1 MRIVLSTFGTRGD
14 VQPFVG
20 LGLTLRARGH
30 DVLVGAPEDHIG
42 FVRASGLEVAPIHG
56 SSEAILATPEG
67 RRWIE
72 RGDELALGRALMRSF
87 RELAPGVERDIGAL
101 TEGADVIVS
110 GMLPSGMSRVF
121 AEVRGVPFVLAHLAP
136 GTPSSTFPM
145 ANLDVPLGMPGLL
158 NRATTQGML
167 RLLWRLL
174 HDLDDDVRDR
184 RGLPRAPRDPGLAA
198 FAARAKTLHL
208 WSPSLLPPP
217 PEWGDNEV
225 VAGFCALPPQTR
237 DGLGE
242 RAAVLA
248 LEAFL
253 ADGPPPIFLGLG
265 SMPLLDPHRTVAMFV
280 DAVTAVGARAL
291 IGGTFAD
298 VPGGRDAIAAMLP
311 SSMRLVGAVDHDAL
325 FPRCAAVLHHGGAGS
340 THTGLRA
347 GRATM
352 VCSVLGDQP
361 FWGRV
366 VARHGA
372 GTWARF
378 RTLTTS
384 SLQRGL
390 ETLLRDDVQARARA
404 LGEQMR
410 AERAGVDV
418 AADLIEG
425 VATRR

>member
-14 VQPFVG
+14 VQPFVA
-20 LGLTLRARGH
+20 LGHVLRARGH
-30 DVLVGAPEDHIG
+30 DVVMGAPMDHVA
-42 FVRASGLEVAPIHG
+42 FARASGLTVMPIHG
-56 SSEAILATPEG
+56 SSEGIFATPEG

-72 RGDELALGRALMRSF
+72 RGDTLALGRALYRSF
-87 RELAPGVERDIGAL
+87 RELADGVERDIAAL
-101 TEGADVIVS
+101 TEGADIVVA
-110 GMLPSGMSRVF
+110 GVLPAAMSRTF
-121 AEVRGVPFVLAHLAP
+121 AEARGVPFVLAHLAP

-145 ANLDVPLGMPGLL
+145 ANVDVPLGLPGPV

-174 HDLDDDVRDR
+174 HDIDDDVRDR
-184 RGLPRAPRDPGLAA
+184 LGLPHASLEACLAA
-198 FAARAKTLHL
+198 FTARATTLHL

-217 PEWGDNEV
+217 PEWGHDNV
-225 VAGFCALPPQTR
+225 VAGFCALPPKTR

-242 RAAVLA
+242 RAPVDE

-253 ADGPPPIFLGLG
+253 AAGPPPIFLGLG
-265 SMPLLDPHRTVAMFV
+265 SMPLLDPRRTVAMFV
-280 DAVTAVGARAL
+280 DAVTAVGARA
-291 IGGTFAD
+291 IVGGTFAD
-298 VPGGRDAIAAMLP
+298 TPGGRDAIAALLP
-311 SSMRLVGAVDHDAL
+311 SSMRLVGNVDHDAL

-372 GTWARF
+372 GTWTRF

-384 SLQRGL
+384 TLRRGL

-410 AERAGVDV
+410 TERPGTDV
-418 AADLIEG
+418 AADVIER

>member
-14 VQPFVG
+14 VQPFVAFG
-20 LGLTLRARGH
+20 LALRARGH
-30 DVLVGAPEDHIG
+30 DVVIGVPEDHLA
-42 FVRASGLEVAPIHG
+42 FARASGLSVMPIHG
-56 SSEAILATPEG
+56 SSEAIFATAEG
-67 RRWIE
+67 RHWIE
-72 RGDELALGRALMRSF
+72 RGDTVALGRALYRSF
-87 RELAPGVERDIGAL
+87 RELAAGVERDIGAL

-110 GMLPSGMSRVF
+110 GVLPSGMSRVF
-121 AEVRGVPFVLAHLAP
+121 AEVRRVPFVIANLAP

-145 ANLDVPLGMPGLL
+145 SNLDVPLGMPGLL

-184 RGLPRAPRDPGLAA
+184 HGLPRAPLDPGLAA
-198 FAARAKTLHL
+198 FAARAPTLHL

-217 PEWGDNEV
+217 PEWGRNEV
-225 VAGFCALPPQTR
+225 VAGFCTLPSQTR
-237 DGLGE
+237 NGLGE
-242 RAAVLA
+242 RAAVLD
-248 LEAFL
+248 LEDFL
-253 ADGPPPIFLGLG
+253 DDGPAPIFLGLG
-265 SMPLLDPHRTVAMFV
+265 SMPLLDPRRTVGMFV

-298 VPGGRDAIAAMLP
+298 APGGRDAIAAMLP

-325 FPRCAAVLHHGGAGS
+325 FPRCTAVLHHGGAGS

-378 RTLTTS
+378 RTLTTAT
-384 SLQRGL
+384 LQRGL

-410 AERAGVDV
+410 AERPGTDV
-418 AADLIEG
+418 GADLIEA

>member
-1 MRIVLSTFGTRGD
+1 
-14 VQPFVG
+14 
-20 LGLTLRARGH
+20 
-30 DVLVGAPEDHIG
+30 
-42 FVRASGLEVAPIHG
+42 
-56 SSEAILATPEG
+56 
-67 RRWIE
+67 
-72 RGDELALGRALMRSF
+72 
-87 RELAPGVERDIGAL
+87 
-101 TEGADVIVS
+101 
-110 GMLPSGMSRVF
+110 
-121 AEVRGVPFVLAHLAP
+121 
-136 GTPSSTFPM
+136 
-145 ANLDVPLGMPGLL
+145 
-158 NRATTQGML
+158 ML

-174 HDLDDDVRDR
+174 HDIDDDVRDR
-184 RGLPRAPRDPGLAA
+184 LGLPHASLEACLAA
-198 FAARAKTLHL
+198 FTARATTLHL

-217 PEWGDNEV
+217 PEWGHDNV
-225 VAGFCALPPQTR
+225 VAGFCALPPKTR

-242 RAAVLA
+242 RAPVDE

-253 ADGPPPIFLGLG
+253 AAGPPPIFLGLG
-265 SMPLLDPHRTVAMFV
+265 SMPLLDPRRTIAMFV
-280 DAVTAVGARAL
+280 DAVTAVGARA
-291 IGGTFAD
+291 IVGGTFAD
-298 VPGGRDAIAAMLP
+298 TPGGRDAIAALLP
-311 SSMRLVGAVDHDAL
+311 SSMRLVGNVDHDAL

-372 GTWARF
+372 GTWTRF

-384 SLQRGL
+384 TLRRGL

-410 AERAGVDV
+410 TERPGTDV
-418 AADLIEG
+418 AADVIER